1 MALMVFMHYS
11 FIACFYQTRLI
22 QVSRK
27 KIKYFLIFLLILNKN
42 LKFFTKMSLLS
53 RIKIQSFENPQEER
67 TSKFGR
73 MMSNRTKR
81 NEFKCFLM
89 LFEVVFNVHNDV
101 NWFISIQNFMV
112 RTFMLTR
119 FNIQFFMSQN

>member
-1 MALMVFMHYS
+1 MVFMHYS

-27 KIKYFLIFLLILNKN
+27 KIKYFLIFLLILKKN

>member
-1 MALMVFMHYS
+1 MVFMHYS